1 MTLSVTRM
9 ASAVATTVAVGSVA
23 VLGPAAT
30 ASAAPSPTTKVVASA
45 SAAVP
50 TSSRNPKVSRSMRGV
65 RPTAYIGKHYRAGH
79 ESTRRCI
86 VRKES
91 GGNYRVT
98 SPGGYY
104 RGAYQFNPGL
114 ARATANRMGRPKMAR
129 KPMNTWSRYHQD
141 RAFWM
146 VWNKGK
152 GRGHWPTARGC

>member
-45 SAAVP
+45 SA
-50 TSSRNPKVSRSMRGV
+50 
-65 RPTAYIGKHYRAGH
+65 
-79 ESTRRCI
+79 